1 MDANAELYRLDQ
13 RPMAVRGVDQVGV
26 DWRTDTAQG
35 RTEAEEVA
43 EAAPPAADD
52 AVTVFYDAQAGA
64 VTDADDTYRTIA
76 TARVDADDASSQVRL
91 PVDLRWFPSRVV
103 EGGGIDLLLRCW
115 LCCNWRLF
123 WTLWRHKSIANNF

>member
-43 EAAPPAADD
+43 EAAPPAAND

-91 PVDLRWFPSRVV
+91 PVDLR
-103 EGGGIDLLLRCW
+103 
-115 LCCNWRLF
+115 
-123 WTLWRHKSIANNF
+123 